1 MKKVFVVMFLV
12 FISVFGI
19 MYFGVL
25 DDFVPVHPGDQ
36 VPSDGNLLH
45 DDSRKEAEKIPSS
58 SQGKD
63 KKEDEEDDNKDYI
76 KAKVISVIDGDT
88 ILVETEDRKDAF
100 KVRYIGIDTPE
111 SVHTDESKNTE
122 EGKIA
127 SERNKKLIK
136 DAGNTVYL
144 EYDVQE
150 TDKYGRDLCYVY
162 VKNGKKYE
170 MLQEKLLSE
179 GLCRVMTIQP
189 NSKYADKFYDL
200 QKDARKSDAGFWG
213 TDFFS

>member
-1 MKKVFVVMFLV
+1 MKKVFVAMFLV

-25 DDFVPVHPGDQ
+25 DDFVPVHPGDV

-45 DDSRKEAEKIPSS
+45 DAGVKKAEKTPSS
-58 SQGKD
+58 SQGK
-63 KKEDEEDDNKDYI
+63 KENEDEDTESYI

-88 ILVETEDRKDAF
+88 ILVETEDRSDSF

-111 SVHTDESKNTE
+111 SVHADESKNTE

-136 DAGNTVYL
+136 DAGNTVFL

-150 TDKYGRDLCYVY
+150 TDKYGRALCYVY
-162 VKNGKKYE
+162 VKDGKNYE

>member
-1 MKKVFVVMFLV
+1 MKKVFVAMFLV

-25 DDFVPVHPGDQ
+25 DDFVPVHPGDV

-45 DDSRKEAEKIPSS
+45 DAGVKEAEKTPSS
-58 SQGKD
+58 SQGK
-63 KKEDEEDDNKDYI
+63 KENEDEDTESYI

-88 ILVETEDRKDAF
+88 ILVKTKDGSDSF

-111 SVHTDESKNTE
+111 SVHADESKNTE

-136 DAGNTVYL
+136 DAGNTVFL

-150 TDKYGRDLCYVY
+150 TDKYGRALCYVY
-162 VKNGKKYE
+162 VKDGKNYE